1 MKKLFTTLAVLSAL
15 STTAF
20 ASASEWGYTGETA
33 PANWHGTCQ
42 SGLNQSPID
51 ITNAIESTLKPI
63 TFNYAQAGKNIVNN
77 GHTVQVNFDGKQSIQ
92 VEGKTFNLLQ
102 LHFHAP
108 SENLIAGHSYPL
120 EMHLVHADKDGNLA
134 VIGVMFK
141 EGKVNPELAKIWAQ
155 MPSSGEIALDSKLRL
170 IDLLPSDQAYY
181 RFNGSLTTPPC
192 TEGVTWLVMKKT
204 VPISSKQLSQFKA
217 LYEGNNR
224 PVQATNARPVLK

>member
-1 MKKLFTTLAVLSAL
+1 MKHIISTLAIITAL
-15 STTAF
+15 STSSF
-20 ASASEWGYTGETA
+20 VSASEWSYAGETA

-63 TFNYAQAGKNIVNN
+63 TFDYAQAGKNIVNN

-134 VIGVMFK
+134 VVGVMFK
-141 EGKVNPELAKIWAQ
+141 EGKANPELAKIWAQ
-155 MPSSGEIALDSKLRL
+155 MPKSGDVKLDNKLRL

-192 TEGVTWLVMKKT
+192 TEGVTWLVMKK
-204 VPISSKQLSQFKA
+204 PITISTEQLTQFRT
-217 LYEGNNR
+217 LYKGNNR
-224 PVQATNARPVLK
+224 PVQSINARPVLK

>member
-1 MKKLFTTLAVLSAL
+1 MKNIISTLAVITTL
-15 STTAF
+15 STSSF
-20 ASASEWGYTGETA
+20 VSASEWSYAGETA

-42 SGLNQSPID
+42 TGVNQSPID
-51 ITNAIESTLKPI
+51 ITNAIESTLEPI

-92 VEGKTFNLLQ
+92 VEGTTFNLLQ

-141 EGKVNPELAKIWAQ
+141 EGKTNTELAKIWAQ
-155 MPSSGEIALDSKLRL
+155 MPKSGDVELDSKLTL
-170 IDLLPSDQAYY
+170 TKLLPGEQTYY

-192 TEGVTWLVMKKT
+192 TEGVTWFVMKNPIT
-204 VPISSKQLSQFKA
+204 VSAEQLIQFKS
-217 LYEGNNR
+217 LYQGNNR
-224 PVQATNARPVLK
+224 PVQAINARPILK

>member
-1 MKKLFTTLAVLSAL
+1 MKNIISTLAVITTL
-15 STTAF
+15 STSSF
-20 ASASEWGYTGETA
+20 VSASEWSYAGETA

-42 SGLNQSPID
+42 TGVNQSPID
-51 ITNAIESTLKPI
+51 ITNAIESTLEPI

-92 VEGKTFNLLQ
+92 VEGTTFNLLQ

-141 EGKVNPELAKIWAQ
+141 EGKTNTELAKIWAQ
-155 MPSSGEIALDSKLRL
+155 MPKSGDVNLDSKLMLTR
-170 IDLLPSDQAYY
+170 LLPSNQAYY

-192 TEGVTWLVMKKT
+192 TEGVTWFVMKN
-204 VPISSKQLSQFKA
+204 PITISAEQLIQFKS
-217 LYEGNNR
+217 LYQGNNR
-224 PVQATNARPVLK
+224 PVQAINARPILK